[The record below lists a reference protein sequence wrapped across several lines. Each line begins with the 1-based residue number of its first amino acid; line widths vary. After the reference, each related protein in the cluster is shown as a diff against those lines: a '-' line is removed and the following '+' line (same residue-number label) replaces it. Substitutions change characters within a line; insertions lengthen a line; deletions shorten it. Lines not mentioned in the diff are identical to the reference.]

1 MMRMKGRL
9 IIGCAALA
17 LILGGC
23 HDNEPS
29 QQERATAQDTT
40 RMNAPSITDVLAR
53 HTPELM
59 KIPGVV
65 GTAQGEKDGHPAII
79 IYVKEETDSLKTVIP
94 SSLEG
99 FPVTLQASGPIEL
112 H

>member
-1 MMRMKGRL
+1 MKRYL
-9 IIGCAALA
+9 IACALLA
-17 LILGGC
+17 LMLGACNKG
-23 HDNEPS
+23 EQMKTS
-29 QQERATAQDTT
+29 
-40 RMNAPSITDVLAR
+40 SITDVLFR
-53 HTPELM
+53 HTPDLM

-79 IYVKEETDSLKTVIP
+79 IYVKEETDSLNTVIP

-99 FPVTLQASGPIEL
+99 FPVTLQVSGPIGL

>member
-1 MMRMKGRL
+1 MMSRKGRL
-9 IIGCAALA
+9 IGCAVLA

-23 HDNEPS
+23 HDNEPPR
-29 QQERATAQDTT
+29 QERTTAQDTT
-40 RMNAPSITDVLAR
+40 RMSGPSITEVLAR
-53 HTPELM
+53 LTPELM

-65 GTAQGEKDGHPAII
+65 GTAQGEQDGRPAII
-79 IYVKEETDSLKTVIP
+79 VYVKAETDSLVMAVP

-99 FPVTLQASGPIEL
+99 FPVKLQASGPIGL

>member
-1 MMRMKGRL
+1 MKGYRL
-9 IIGCAALA
+9 ALCAALGIMMGA
-17 LILGGC
+17 C
-23 HDNEPS
+23 HDKDVS
-29 QQERATAQDTT
+29 RQERATAQDTT
-40 RMNAPSITDVLAR
+40 RMSAPTITDVLAR

-65 GTAQGEKDGHPAII
+65 GTAEGAQDGRPAII
-79 IYVKEETDSLKTVIP
+79 VYVKEQTDSLAIAIP

-99 FPVTLQASGPIEL
+99 FPVRIQASGAIGL